1 MTAEQQPRQ
10 GRREEAQVGD
20 SAARQ
25 EMQGIKS

>member
-10 GRREEAQVGD
+10 GRREETQVGD